1 MKVIMIS
8 RLTKAL
14 MVFIMIGFSLNGDFS
29 RAVRAASINP
39 SSQVPSVE
47 PLSFNQS
54 SDNPALLEETS
65 SYVTLELVI
74 PGFEVVQQGND
85 NQTCQ
90 VFKVRN
96 FTEAQKP
103 GYPQLPEKT
112 ALVGIPW
119 ASQPSLVVLETDLV
133 EVDGQFNLCPA
144 VRPVFEYSNE
154 AEIHYLGEQSSR
166 DLKAYSQDSFFPQS
180 PANLSSTA
188 MIRSQHVAQVSFQP
202 FQYNPMTGKVR
213 YFQRIRVRV
222 FFNQPGG
229 ASSQQN
235 TPVDEGIFED
245 ILSTGLVN
253 GQSAAGFRSSLPGPS
268 VGFRVQSPASGQPW
282 VKLSFKKS
290 GMAAVSYENSFRI
303 RSGFQHL
310 TPNTLQVFNQD
321 SEVSSFVTGDQ
332 DGSFGP
338 GDQVIFH
345 VESIETRY
353 SDTNVYWLTWGNTT
367 GLRMSTLS
375 SAQIG
380 GRASERF
387 LANKHLETNT
397 YYRST
402 ILDTSGDH
410 WFWSYIN
417 ATGATASA
425 SYPFS
430 LSYVDSGY
438 SAAARLRGSLFS
450 DSAMPRNHAKIYVND
465 NYIGEGYWTPGIQYN
480 FDFQFPMSYLVN
492 GGNTV
497 RVDLLC
503 DGNITYNRA
512 FVNWFDL
519 DYWRTYGAEG
529 DSLSFKGEM
538 DGTYT
543 YQVTGFS
550 SATVDLFDLT
560 NPKMPVR
567 ITDTSVQPEGTS
579 YGLSFKVSSSISAQL
594 PGAELQPVF
603 GSHPGRRRQPFKSE
617 IQHKRR

>member
-8 RLTKAL
+8 PLTKAL
-14 MVFIMIGFSLNGDFS
+14 MVFIMIVFSLNGAFA
-29 RAVRAASINP
+29 RAVQAASMNP
-39 SSQVPSVE
+39 NGQVPSAE
-47 PLSFNQS
+47 PQSFNQS

-65 SYVTLELVI
+65 GYVTLELVI

-85 NQTCQ
+85 NQSCQ

-96 FTEAQKP
+96 FTETQKP

-112 ALVGIPW
+112 SLVGIPS
-119 ASQPSLVVLETDLV
+119 ASQPSLVVLETDQV

-166 DLKAYSQDSFFPQS
+166 DLKAYSQDLFFPQS
-180 PANLSSTA
+180 PADLSSTA
-188 MIRSQHVAQVSFQP
+188 MIRSQHVAQVTFQP

-245 ILSTGLVN
+245 ILSKGLVN
-253 GQSAAGFRSSLPGPS
+253 SQTAAGFRSSPQSPS
-268 VGFRVQSPASGQPW
+268 VGFREQSPESGQPW

-290 GMAAVSYENSFRI
+290 GMAAVSYEILSA
-303 RSGFQHL
+303 SGADLSTL
-310 TPNTLQVFNQD
+310 TPNTLQVFNQG

-332 DGSFGP
+332 DGSFDP

-345 VESIETRY
+345 AELIETRY

-367 GLRMSTLS
+367 GIRMSMLS
-375 SAQIG
+375 SAQVG

-410 WFWSYIN
+410 WFWSYLN
-417 ATGATASA
+417 ANGATASA

-430 LSYVDSGY
+430 LSYVDSAY
-438 SAAARLRGSLFS
+438 SASARLRGSLFS
-450 DSAMPRNHAKIYVND
+450 DSAMPRNHAKVYMND
-465 NYIGEGYWTPGIQYN
+465 NYIGEGYWTPGTQYN
-480 FDFQFPMSYLVN
+480 FDFPFPMSYLVD
-492 GGNTV
+492 GANTV

-543 YQVTGFS
+543 YEVTGFTS
-550 SATVDLFDLT
+550 PNVDLFDLT
-560 NPKMPVR
+560 NPKSPVR
-567 ITDTSVQPEGTS
+567 ITDTSVQPEETGF
-579 YGLSFKVSSSISAQL
+579 GLEF
-594 PGAELQPVF
+594 
-603 GSHPGRRRQPFKSE
+603 
-617 IQHKRR
+617 